1 MKCIINSII
10 CAFFL
15 INFTLY
21 AHNDEIST
29 QPNKTFISRISSQIY
44 NLGETVNDTEVPLIG
59 KLGNILPFG
68 MISFCLKEFPGQ
80 TIGVIAATLVYILY
94 QNENVYNFL
103 QKYNI
108 IKKNQ
113 KKIEKNQR
121 FVELS
126 DDFFVFD
133 GDDLLDAEEQED
145 NEEELLEEDT
155 DKSEHSKFRK
165 KKTANFL

>member
-1 MKCIINSII
+1 MKCVINSII

-21 AHNDEIST
+21 SHNDETSSQSLT
-29 QPNKTFISRISSQIY
+29 SRISSQIY
-44 NLGETVNDTEVPLIG
+44 NFGEAVNDTEIPLIG

-68 MISFCLKEFPGQ
+68 IMSFCLKEFPGQ
-80 TIGVIAATLVYILY
+80 TFCVTAAALMYILY
-94 QNENVYNFL
+94 QNENFYNFL

-108 IKKNQ
+108 IKKNKP
-113 KKIEKNQR
+113 KKTEKDQR
-121 FVELS
+121 LVELN

-155 DKSEHSKFRK
+155 DKSDHSEFRK
-165 KKTANFL
+165 KKTVNFL